1 MVKIPC
7 FQGRG
12 PGFSPWLGTRSHMQ
26 QLRDYILPRRLY
38 YDREESWG
46 FPGYSAVKNP
56 FVNAGDT
63 GYNAVLSLEKEMAT
77 PPVLLPGKA
86 HGWRSPVGYSPWGRR
101 VVHD

>member
-1 MVKIPC
+1 MG
-7 FQGRG
+7 FQDV
-12 PGFSPWLGTRSHMQ
+12 Q
-26 QLRDYILPRRLY
+26 DPRRLY

-77 PPVLLPGKA
+77 PPVFLPGRP
-86 HGWRSPVGYSPWGRR
+86 HGPRSWEGYSSWGCKR
-101 VVHD
+101 VGHNLVMKQQDC